1 MGLGPNTKQY
11 IIYIRINPCIILLW
25 DRWLSVPIYCEAQ
38 SNRTKKNMKNLFVLT
53 TINFSLMNESF
64 NRPKLANIWHGTPLD
79 GLSSFNY
86 LLNERRSLEEERQ
99 QPVGGCCF
107 LSEFPSH
114 SGPSPHTIFF
124 GLASN
129 WYLAMP

>member
-1 MGLGPNTKQY
+1 MYLPKY
-11 IIYIRINPCIILLW
+11 L
-25 DRWLSVPIYCEAQ
+25 PIYVIVRHFEFKMLIG
-38 SNRTKKNMKNLFVLT
+38 SYFYL
-53 TINFSLMNESF
+53 
-64 NRPKLANIWHGTPLD
+64 HLD
-79 GLSSFNY
+79 DLSSFNY

-129 WYLAMP
+129 